1 MFCRFCGTTLPDDS
15 TFCQSCGKS
24 LATNQTGGAA
34 AAPAPAL
41 APTPIPTQLTPPK
54 STGARTGFVLALLVV
69 LGLVLWVVIS
79 QQNSGS
85 PSSVSQPGRPFA
97 PTTQPRVMPLVDT
110 AFTLNA
116 AQGMHWN
123 FTVPPSATD
132 VRVEGTFTASG
143 GARNDVEVYLLN
155 DDEFVNWQ
163 NHHTVSTLY
172 NSGRMTQG
180 TVSAALPSGGG
191 TYHLVF
197 NNQFSLLSPKAV
209 RASIRLHYTL

>member
-1 MFCRFCGTTLPDDS
+1 MFCRFCGTTLPADS

-24 LATNQTGGAA
+24 LTTTNQASGSGTAT
-34 AAPAPAL
+34 APAPEPIVGPEPERPRTKTGTITGILLGILLTLVVVFWLVNQSNSNNSHPIVQQIRPAV
-41 APTPIPTQLTPPK
+41 PTP
-54 STGARTGFVLALLVV
+54 
-69 LGLVLWVVIS
+69 
-79 QQNSGS
+79 
-85 PSSVSQPGRPFA
+85 
-97 PTTQPRVMPLVDT
+97 QPRVMNLVDT
-110 AFTLNA
+110 AFTLSA
-116 AQGMHWN
+116 EQGMQWN

-143 GARNDVEVYLLN
+143 GTGNDVEVYLLN

-163 NHHTVSTLY
+163 NRHAVNALY

-180 TVSAALPSGGG
+180 TLDAGLPSGAG

-197 NNQFSLLSPKAV
+197 SNKFSLFSPKAV